1 MIKLGQLDPPARDP
15 YAAIGTPGDPNASKG
30 DPWTWPEHKAL
41 ARQVTDESIVLLKN
55 QNDTLPLKNPRSLAV
70 IGPYAD
76 RVLLDW
82 YSGTPPYSISPLEGI
97 RKRAGE
103 GVKVSF
109 ATGSDVAAAV
119 ALAKESEVVIA
130 VVGNHPTCN
139 AGWNVC
145 PLPSDGKEAIDRKS
159 IDLEQEQ
166 LVQQLYAANPHTVVV
181 LNASFPYAVNWT
193 QAHIPAVL
201 EMTHNSEEEGTG
213 LADVLFGDYNPA
225 GRLTQTWP
233 VSMAE
238 LPPMMDYDL
247 THGRTYLYSKE
258 KPLYAFGY
266 GLSYTSFKYSNLKV
280 SANSLREGGALQI
293 TADIANAGGRNGD
306 EVVQLYVRHLGSKV
320 ARPLEELKGFT
331 RVSIPA
337 GATKSVSFSLPASS
351 LAYWNTASHAFE
363 VEHDKVELLVGA
375 ASDDIRLRDTIT
387 VEK

>member
-1 MIKLGQLDPPARDP
+1 
-15 YAAIGTPGDPNASKG
+15 
-30 DPWTWPEHKAL
+30 
-41 ARQVTDESIVLLKN
+41 
-55 QNDTLPLKNPRSLAV
+55 
-70 IGPYAD
+70 
-76 RVLLDW
+76 
-82 YSGTPPYSISPLEGI
+82 
-97 RKRAGE
+97 
-103 GVKVSF
+103 VSF